1 MKHSE
6 PASPQGETVL
16 VDERGMLDVPYL
28 VLTVLLT
35 VIGLVMLFSASYA
48 SAISEGLAPTHYFIR
63 QGCFAAAGIAVML
76 LVSRLNYQAWRFL
89 AFWVL
94 GGAVL
99 LLIAV
104 AIPGIGVS
112 HNGARRWIRIGV
124 EFQPSEFAKLGVV
137 LTFAAAMSV
146 YRDKMKTFRYGVLP
160 FAAILAVI
168 AVLLYLEP
176 HLSATVIVLLLG
188 AVIIVVVGFV
198 LSNLVGKL
206 VVKGMRAR
214 GIDPS
219 IHTFIKTIVV
229 LLLKFAV
236 ILSAL
241 STMNVDVNSF
251 IAAIGAAGI
260 TAGLGLQASVS
271 QFASGIQILINHPF
285 KSGDY
290 IDLGTVSGKVHEIKM
305 MYTELITV
313 DNKRVIVPN
322 SHITGSNIINYN
334 SESKRR
340 IDLVFGIS
348 YDADIAKAKE
358 VIAQTVRKN
367 ELILTEPEPIIA
379 VSAQAASSV
388 NISCL
393 VWCHTDDYWNV
404 FYYMQEA
411 VKLAFDENKIA
422 IPYDQLD
429 VHISKDLTEE

>member
-1 MKHSE
+1 MKVGDIELAESNIFPE
-6 PASPQGETVL
+6 W
-16 VDERGMLDVPYL
+16 DDV
-28 VLTVLLT
+28 VKFV
-35 VIGLVMLFSASYA
+35 VSK
-48 SAISEGLAPTHYFIR
+48 AP
-63 QGCFAAAGIAVML
+63 
-76 LVSRLNYQAWRFL
+76 
-89 AFWVL
+89 
-94 GGAVL
+94 
-99 LLIAV
+99 
-104 AIPGIGVS
+104 
-112 HNGARRWIRIGV
+112 
-124 EFQPSEFAKLGVV
+124 
-137 LTFAAAMSV
+137 
-146 YRDKMKTFRYGVLP
+146 
-160 FAAILAVI
+160 
-168 AVLLYLEP
+168 
-176 HLSATVIVLLLG
+176 LLLG

-198 LSNLVGKL
+198 LSNLVGK
-206 VVKGMRAR
+206 VVVNGMRAR

>member
-1 MKHSE
+1 MKVGDIELAESNIFPE
-6 PASPQGETVL
+6 W
-16 VDERGMLDVPYL
+16 DDV
-28 VLTVLLT
+28 VKF
-35 VIGLVMLFSASYA
+35 VISK
-48 SAISEGLAPTHYFIR
+48 AP
-63 QGCFAAAGIAVML
+63 
-76 LVSRLNYQAWRFL
+76 
-89 AFWVL
+89 
-94 GGAVL
+94 
-99 LLIAV
+99 
-104 AIPGIGVS
+104 
-112 HNGARRWIRIGV
+112 
-124 EFQPSEFAKLGVV
+124 
-137 LTFAAAMSV
+137 
-146 YRDKMKTFRYGVLP
+146 
-160 FAAILAVI
+160 
-168 AVLLYLEP
+168 
-176 HLSATVIVLLLG
+176 LLLG

-367 ELILTEPEPIIA
+367 ELILTDPEPIIA

>member
-1 MKHSE
+1 MKGDKYESRRYRTCRIKHFPE
-6 PASPQGETVL
+6 W
-16 VDERGMLDVPYL
+16 DDV
-28 VLTVLLT
+28 VKFV
-35 VIGLVMLFSASYA
+35 VSK
-48 SAISEGLAPTHYFIR
+48 AP
-63 QGCFAAAGIAVML
+63 
-76 LVSRLNYQAWRFL
+76 
-89 AFWVL
+89 
-94 GGAVL
+94 
-99 LLIAV
+99 
-104 AIPGIGVS
+104 
-112 HNGARRWIRIGV
+112 
-124 EFQPSEFAKLGVV
+124 
-137 LTFAAAMSV
+137 
-146 YRDKMKTFRYGVLP
+146 
-160 FAAILAVI
+160 
-168 AVLLYLEP
+168 
-176 HLSATVIVLLLG
+176 LLLG

-367 ELILTEPEPIIA
+367 ELILTDPEPIIA

>member
-1 MKHSE
+1 MKVGDIELAESNIFPE
-6 PASPQGETVL
+6 W
-16 VDERGMLDVPYL
+16 DDV
-28 VLTVLLT
+28 VKFV
-35 VIGLVMLFSASYA
+35 VSK
-48 SAISEGLAPTHYFIR
+48 AP
-63 QGCFAAAGIAVML
+63 
-76 LVSRLNYQAWRFL
+76 
-89 AFWVL
+89 
-94 GGAVL
+94 
-99 LLIAV
+99 
-104 AIPGIGVS
+104 
-112 HNGARRWIRIGV
+112 
-124 EFQPSEFAKLGVV
+124 
-137 LTFAAAMSV
+137 
-146 YRDKMKTFRYGVLP
+146 
-160 FAAILAVI
+160 
-168 AVLLYLEP
+168 
-176 HLSATVIVLLLG
+176 LLLG

-214 GIDPS
+214 CLDPS

>member
-1 MKHSE
+1 MKVGDIELAESNIFPE
-6 PASPQGETVL
+6 W
-16 VDERGMLDVPYL
+16 DDV
-28 VLTVLLT
+28 VKFV
-35 VIGLVMLFSASYA
+35 VSK
-48 SAISEGLAPTHYFIR
+48 AP
-63 QGCFAAAGIAVML
+63 
-76 LVSRLNYQAWRFL
+76 
-89 AFWVL
+89 
-94 GGAVL
+94 
-99 LLIAV
+99 
-104 AIPGIGVS
+104 
-112 HNGARRWIRIGV
+112 
-124 EFQPSEFAKLGVV
+124 
-137 LTFAAAMSV
+137 
-146 YRDKMKTFRYGVLP
+146 
-160 FAAILAVI
+160 
-168 AVLLYLEP
+168 
-176 HLSATVIVLLLG
+176 LLLG

-367 ELILTEPEPIIA
+367 ELILNEPEPIIA

>member
-1 MKHSE
+1 MKVGDIELAESNIFPE
-6 PASPQGETVL
+6 W
-16 VDERGMLDVPYL
+16 DDV
-28 VLTVLLT
+28 VKFV
-35 VIGLVMLFSASYA
+35 VSK
-48 SAISEGLAPTHYFIR
+48 AP
-63 QGCFAAAGIAVML
+63 
-76 LVSRLNYQAWRFL
+76 
-89 AFWVL
+89 
-94 GGAVL
+94 
-99 LLIAV
+99 
-104 AIPGIGVS
+104 
-112 HNGARRWIRIGV
+112 
-124 EFQPSEFAKLGVV
+124 
-137 LTFAAAMSV
+137 
-146 YRDKMKTFRYGVLP
+146 
-160 FAAILAVI
+160 
-168 AVLLYLEP
+168 
-176 HLSATVIVLLLG
+176 LLLG

-219 IHTFIKTIVV
+219 IHTFIKTIIV

>member
-1 MKHSE
+1 MKVGDIELAESNIFPE
-6 PASPQGETVL
+6 W
-16 VDERGMLDVPYL
+16 DDV
-28 VLTVLLT
+28 VKFV
-35 VIGLVMLFSASYA
+35 VSK
-48 SAISEGLAPTHYFIR
+48 AP
-63 QGCFAAAGIAVML
+63 
-76 LVSRLNYQAWRFL
+76 
-89 AFWVL
+89 
-94 GGAVL
+94 
-99 LLIAV
+99 
-104 AIPGIGVS
+104 
-112 HNGARRWIRIGV
+112 
-124 EFQPSEFAKLGVV
+124 
-137 LTFAAAMSV
+137 
-146 YRDKMKTFRYGVLP
+146 
-160 FAAILAVI
+160 
-168 AVLLYLEP
+168 
-176 HLSATVIVLLLG
+176 LLLG

-367 ELILTEPEPIIA
+367 ELIMTEPEPIIA

>member
-1 MKHSE
+1 MKVGDIELAESNIFPE
-6 PASPQGETVL
+6 W
-16 VDERGMLDVPYL
+16 DDV
-28 VLTVLLT
+28 VKF
-35 VIGLVMLFSASYA
+35 VISK
-48 SAISEGLAPTHYFIR
+48 AP
-63 QGCFAAAGIAVML
+63 
-76 LVSRLNYQAWRFL
+76 
-89 AFWVL
+89 
-94 GGAVL
+94 
-99 LLIAV
+99 
-104 AIPGIGVS
+104 
-112 HNGARRWIRIGV
+112 
-124 EFQPSEFAKLGVV
+124 
-137 LTFAAAMSV
+137 
-146 YRDKMKTFRYGVLP
+146 
-160 FAAILAVI
+160 
-168 AVLLYLEP
+168 
-176 HLSATVIVLLLG
+176 LLLG

-411 VKLAFDENKIA
+411 VKLAFDENKIV

>member
-1 MKHSE
+1 MKVGDIELAESNIFPE
-6 PASPQGETVL
+6 W
-16 VDERGMLDVPYL
+16 DDV
-28 VLTVLLT
+28 VKF
-35 VIGLVMLFSASYA
+35 VISK
-48 SAISEGLAPTHYFIR
+48 AP
-63 QGCFAAAGIAVML
+63 
-76 LVSRLNYQAWRFL
+76 
-89 AFWVL
+89 
-94 GGAVL
+94 
-99 LLIAV
+99 
-104 AIPGIGVS
+104 
-112 HNGARRWIRIGV
+112 
-124 EFQPSEFAKLGVV
+124 
-137 LTFAAAMSV
+137 
-146 YRDKMKTFRYGVLP
+146 
-160 FAAILAVI
+160 
-168 AVLLYLEP
+168 
-176 HLSATVIVLLLG
+176 LLLG

-290 IDLGTVSGKVHEIKM
+290 IDLGMVSGKVHEIKM

-367 ELILTEPEPIIA
+367 ELILTDPEPIIA

>member
-1 MKHSE
+1 MKVGDIELAESNIFPE
-6 PASPQGETVL
+6 W
-16 VDERGMLDVPYL
+16 DDV
-28 VLTVLLT
+28 VKF
-35 VIGLVMLFSASYA
+35 VISK
-48 SAISEGLAPTHYFIR
+48 AP
-63 QGCFAAAGIAVML
+63 
-76 LVSRLNYQAWRFL
+76 
-89 AFWVL
+89 
-94 GGAVL
+94 
-99 LLIAV
+99 
-104 AIPGIGVS
+104 
-112 HNGARRWIRIGV
+112 
-124 EFQPSEFAKLGVV
+124 
-137 LTFAAAMSV
+137 
-146 YRDKMKTFRYGVLP
+146 
-160 FAAILAVI
+160 
-168 AVLLYLEP
+168 
-176 HLSATVIVLLLG
+176 LLLG

-367 ELILTEPEPIIA
+367 ELILTDPEPIIA

-393 VWCHTDDYWNV
+393 VWCHTDDYWHV

>member
-1 MKHSE
+1 MKVGDIELAESNIFPE
-6 PASPQGETVL
+6 W
-16 VDERGMLDVPYL
+16 DDV
-28 VLTVLLT
+28 VKFV
-35 VIGLVMLFSASYA
+35 VSK
-48 SAISEGLAPTHYFIR
+48 AP
-63 QGCFAAAGIAVML
+63 
-76 LVSRLNYQAWRFL
+76 
-89 AFWVL
+89 
-94 GGAVL
+94 
-99 LLIAV
+99 
-104 AIPGIGVS
+104 
-112 HNGARRWIRIGV
+112 
-124 EFQPSEFAKLGVV
+124 
-137 LTFAAAMSV
+137 
-146 YRDKMKTFRYGVLP
+146 
-160 FAAILAVI
+160 
-168 AVLLYLEP
+168 
-176 HLSATVIVLLLG
+176 LLLG
-188 AVIIVVVGFV
+188 ADIIVVVGFV

-313 DNKRVIVPN
+313 DNKRVIAPN

>member
-1 MKHSE
+1 MKVGDIELAESNIFPE
-6 PASPQGETVL
+6 W
-16 VDERGMLDVPYL
+16 DDV
-28 VLTVLLT
+28 VKFV
-35 VIGLVMLFSASYA
+35 VSK
-48 SAISEGLAPTHYFIR
+48 AP
-63 QGCFAAAGIAVML
+63 
-76 LVSRLNYQAWRFL
+76 
-89 AFWVL
+89 
-94 GGAVL
+94 
-99 LLIAV
+99 
-104 AIPGIGVS
+104 
-112 HNGARRWIRIGV
+112 
-124 EFQPSEFAKLGVV
+124 
-137 LTFAAAMSV
+137 
-146 YRDKMKTFRYGVLP
+146 
-160 FAAILAVI
+160 
-168 AVLLYLEP
+168 
-176 HLSATVIVLLLG
+176 LLLG

-379 VSAQAASSV
+379 MSAQAASSV

>member
-1 MKHSE
+1 MKVGDIELAESNILPE
-6 PASPQGETVL
+6 W
-16 VDERGMLDVPYL
+16 DDV
-28 VLTVLLT
+28 VKFV
-35 VIGLVMLFSASYA
+35 VSK
-48 SAISEGLAPTHYFIR
+48 AP
-63 QGCFAAAGIAVML
+63 
-76 LVSRLNYQAWRFL
+76 
-89 AFWVL
+89 
-94 GGAVL
+94 
-99 LLIAV
+99 
-104 AIPGIGVS
+104 
-112 HNGARRWIRIGV
+112 
-124 EFQPSEFAKLGVV
+124 
-137 LTFAAAMSV
+137 
-146 YRDKMKTFRYGVLP
+146 
-160 FAAILAVI
+160 
-168 AVLLYLEP
+168 
-176 HLSATVIVLLLG
+176 LLLG

>member
-1 MKHSE
+1 MKVGDIELAESNIFPE
-6 PASPQGETVL
+6 W
-16 VDERGMLDVPYL
+16 DDV
-28 VLTVLLT
+28 VKF
-35 VIGLVMLFSASYA
+35 VISK
-48 SAISEGLAPTHYFIR
+48 AP
-63 QGCFAAAGIAVML
+63 
-76 LVSRLNYQAWRFL
+76 
-89 AFWVL
+89 
-94 GGAVL
+94 
-99 LLIAV
+99 
-104 AIPGIGVS
+104 
-112 HNGARRWIRIGV
+112 
-124 EFQPSEFAKLGVV
+124 
-137 LTFAAAMSV
+137 
-146 YRDKMKTFRYGVLP
+146 
-160 FAAILAVI
+160 
-168 AVLLYLEP
+168 
-176 HLSATVIVLLLG
+176 LLLG
-188 AVIIVVVGFV
+188 AIIIVVVGFV

-367 ELILTEPEPIIA
+367 ELILTDPEPIIA

>member
-1 MKHSE
+1 MKVGDIELAESNIFPE
-6 PASPQGETVL
+6 W
-16 VDERGMLDVPYL
+16 DDV
-28 VLTVLLT
+28 VKFV
-35 VIGLVMLFSASYA
+35 VSK
-48 SAISEGLAPTHYFIR
+48 AP
-63 QGCFAAAGIAVML
+63 
-76 LVSRLNYQAWRFL
+76 
-89 AFWVL
+89 
-94 GGAVL
+94 
-99 LLIAV
+99 
-104 AIPGIGVS
+104 
-112 HNGARRWIRIGV
+112 
-124 EFQPSEFAKLGVV
+124 
-137 LTFAAAMSV
+137 
-146 YRDKMKTFRYGVLP
+146 
-160 FAAILAVI
+160 
-168 AVLLYLEP
+168 
-176 HLSATVIVLLLG
+176 LLLG
-188 AVIIVVVGFV
+188 AVIMVVVGFV

>member
-1 MKHSE
+1 MKVGDIELAESNIFPE
-6 PASPQGETVL
+6 W
-16 VDERGMLDVPYL
+16 DDV
-28 VLTVLLT
+28 VKFV
-35 VIGLVMLFSASYA
+35 VSK
-48 SAISEGLAPTHYFIR
+48 AP
-63 QGCFAAAGIAVML
+63 
-76 LVSRLNYQAWRFL
+76 
-89 AFWVL
+89 
-94 GGAVL
+94 
-99 LLIAV
+99 
-104 AIPGIGVS
+104 
-112 HNGARRWIRIGV
+112 
-124 EFQPSEFAKLGVV
+124 
-137 LTFAAAMSV
+137 
-146 YRDKMKTFRYGVLP
+146 
-160 FAAILAVI
+160 
-168 AVLLYLEP
+168 
-176 HLSATVIVLLLG
+176 LLLG

-367 ELILTEPEPIIA
+367 ELILTDPEPIIA

-429 VHISKDLTEE
+429 IHISKDLTEE

>member
-1 MKHSE
+1 MKVGDIELAESNIFPE
-6 PASPQGETVL
+6 W
-16 VDERGMLDVPYL
+16 DDV
-28 VLTVLLT
+28 VKFV
-35 VIGLVMLFSASYA
+35 VSK
-48 SAISEGLAPTHYFIR
+48 AP
-63 QGCFAAAGIAVML
+63 
-76 LVSRLNYQAWRFL
+76 
-89 AFWVL
+89 
-94 GGAVL
+94 
-99 LLIAV
+99 
-104 AIPGIGVS
+104 
-112 HNGARRWIRIGV
+112 
-124 EFQPSEFAKLGVV
+124 
-137 LTFAAAMSV
+137 
-146 YRDKMKTFRYGVLP
+146 
-160 FAAILAVI
+160 
-168 AVLLYLEP
+168 
-176 HLSATVIVLLLG
+176 LLLG

-348 YDADIAKAKE
+348 YDDDIAKAKE
-358 VIAQTVRKN
+358 VIAHTVRKN

>member
-1 MKHSE
+1 MKVGDIELAESNIFPE
-6 PASPQGETVL
+6 W
-16 VDERGMLDVPYL
+16 DDV
-28 VLTVLLT
+28 VKFV
-35 VIGLVMLFSASYA
+35 VSK
-48 SAISEGLAPTHYFIR
+48 AP
-63 QGCFAAAGIAVML
+63 
-76 LVSRLNYQAWRFL
+76 
-89 AFWVL
+89 
-94 GGAVL
+94 
-99 LLIAV
+99 
-104 AIPGIGVS
+104 
-112 HNGARRWIRIGV
+112 
-124 EFQPSEFAKLGVV
+124 
-137 LTFAAAMSV
+137 
-146 YRDKMKTFRYGVLP
+146 
-160 FAAILAVI
+160 
-168 AVLLYLEP
+168 
-176 HLSATVIVLLLG
+176 LLLG

-393 VWCHTDDYWNV
+393 IWCHTDDYWNV

>member
-1 MKHSE
+1 MKVGDIELAESNIFPE
-6 PASPQGETVL
+6 W
-16 VDERGMLDVPYL
+16 DDV
-28 VLTVLLT
+28 VKFV
-35 VIGLVMLFSASYA
+35 VSK
-48 SAISEGLAPTHYFIR
+48 AP
-63 QGCFAAAGIAVML
+63 
-76 LVSRLNYQAWRFL
+76 
-89 AFWVL
+89 
-94 GGAVL
+94 
-99 LLIAV
+99 
-104 AIPGIGVS
+104 
-112 HNGARRWIRIGV
+112 
-124 EFQPSEFAKLGVV
+124 
-137 LTFAAAMSV
+137 
-146 YRDKMKTFRYGVLP
+146 
-160 FAAILAVI
+160 
-168 AVLLYLEP
+168 
-176 HLSATVIVLLLG
+176 LLLG

-260 TAGLGLQASVS
+260 IAGLGLQASVS

>member
-1 MKHSE
+1 MKVGDIELAESNIFPE
-6 PASPQGETVL
+6 W
-16 VDERGMLDVPYL
+16 DDV
-28 VLTVLLT
+28 VKFV
-35 VIGLVMLFSASYA
+35 VSK
-48 SAISEGLAPTHYFIR
+48 AP
-63 QGCFAAAGIAVML
+63 
-76 LVSRLNYQAWRFL
+76 
-89 AFWVL
+89 
-94 GGAVL
+94 
-99 LLIAV
+99 
-104 AIPGIGVS
+104 
-112 HNGARRWIRIGV
+112 
-124 EFQPSEFAKLGVV
+124 
-137 LTFAAAMSV
+137 
-146 YRDKMKTFRYGVLP
+146 
-160 FAAILAVI
+160 
-168 AVLLYLEP
+168 
-176 HLSATVIVLLLG
+176 LLLG

-305 MYTELITV
+305 MYTELITD

>member
-1 MKHSE
+1 MKVGDIELAESNIFPE
-6 PASPQGETVL
+6 W
-16 VDERGMLDVPYL
+16 DDV
-28 VLTVLLT
+28 VKFV
-35 VIGLVMLFSASYA
+35 VSK
-48 SAISEGLAPTHYFIR
+48 AP
-63 QGCFAAAGIAVML
+63 
-76 LVSRLNYQAWRFL
+76 
-89 AFWVL
+89 
-94 GGAVL
+94 
-99 LLIAV
+99 
-104 AIPGIGVS
+104 
-112 HNGARRWIRIGV
+112 
-124 EFQPSEFAKLGVV
+124 
-137 LTFAAAMSV
+137 
-146 YRDKMKTFRYGVLP
+146 
-160 FAAILAVI
+160 
-168 AVLLYLEP
+168 
-176 HLSATVIVLLLG
+176 LLLG

-206 VVKGMRAR
+206 VVKGMRVR

-367 ELILTEPEPIIA
+367 ELILTDPEPIIA

>member
-1 MKHSE
+1 MKVGDIELAESNIFPE
-6 PASPQGETVL
+6 W
-16 VDERGMLDVPYL
+16 DDV
-28 VLTVLLT
+28 VKFV
-35 VIGLVMLFSASYA
+35 VSK
-48 SAISEGLAPTHYFIR
+48 AP
-63 QGCFAAAGIAVML
+63 
-76 LVSRLNYQAWRFL
+76 
-89 AFWVL
+89 
-94 GGAVL
+94 
-99 LLIAV
+99 
-104 AIPGIGVS
+104 
-112 HNGARRWIRIGV
+112 
-124 EFQPSEFAKLGVV
+124 
-137 LTFAAAMSV
+137 
-146 YRDKMKTFRYGVLP
+146 
-160 FAAILAVI
+160 
-168 AVLLYLEP
+168 
-176 HLSATVIVLLLG
+176 LLLG
-188 AVIIVVVGFV
+188 VVIIVVVGFV

>member
-1 MKHSE
+1 MKVGDIELAESNIFPE
-6 PASPQGETVL
+6 W
-16 VDERGMLDVPYL
+16 DDV
-28 VLTVLLT
+28 VKF
-35 VIGLVMLFSASYA
+35 VISK
-48 SAISEGLAPTHYFIR
+48 AP
-63 QGCFAAAGIAVML
+63 
-76 LVSRLNYQAWRFL
+76 
-89 AFWVL
+89 
-94 GGAVL
+94 
-99 LLIAV
+99 
-104 AIPGIGVS
+104 
-112 HNGARRWIRIGV
+112 
-124 EFQPSEFAKLGVV
+124 
-137 LTFAAAMSV
+137 
-146 YRDKMKTFRYGVLP
+146 
-160 FAAILAVI
+160 
-168 AVLLYLEP
+168 
-176 HLSATVIVLLLG
+176 LLLG

>member
-1 MKHSE
+1 MKVGDIELAESNIFPE
-6 PASPQGETVL
+6 W
-16 VDERGMLDVPYL
+16 DDV
-28 VLTVLLT
+28 VKFV
-35 VIGLVMLFSASYA
+35 VSK
-48 SAISEGLAPTHYFIR
+48 AP
-63 QGCFAAAGIAVML
+63 
-76 LVSRLNYQAWRFL
+76 
-89 AFWVL
+89 
-94 GGAVL
+94 
-99 LLIAV
+99 
-104 AIPGIGVS
+104 
-112 HNGARRWIRIGV
+112 
-124 EFQPSEFAKLGVV
+124 
-137 LTFAAAMSV
+137 
-146 YRDKMKTFRYGVLP
+146 
-160 FAAILAVI
+160 
-168 AVLLYLEP
+168 
-176 HLSATVIVLLLG
+176 LLLG

-358 VIAQTVRKN
+358 VIAQTVRKKRAYPDRTRADN
-367 ELILTEPEPIIA
+367 RCERSGGKLGEYFLPRLVSYRRLLERILLYA
-379 VSAQAASSV
+379 GSGQAR
-388 NISCL
+388 IRR
-393 VWCHTDDYWNV
+393 
-404 FYYMQEA
+404 E
-411 VKLAFDENKIA
+411 
-422 IPYDQLD
+422 
-429 VHISKDLTEE
+429 

>member
-1 MKHSE
+1 MKVGDIELAESNIFPE
-6 PASPQGETVL
+6 W
-16 VDERGMLDVPYL
+16 DDV
-28 VLTVLLT
+28 VKFV
-35 VIGLVMLFSASYA
+35 VSK
-48 SAISEGLAPTHYFIR
+48 AP
-63 QGCFAAAGIAVML
+63 
-76 LVSRLNYQAWRFL
+76 
-89 AFWVL
+89 
-94 GGAVL
+94 
-99 LLIAV
+99 
-104 AIPGIGVS
+104 
-112 HNGARRWIRIGV
+112 
-124 EFQPSEFAKLGVV
+124 
-137 LTFAAAMSV
+137 
-146 YRDKMKTFRYGVLP
+146 
-160 FAAILAVI
+160 
-168 AVLLYLEP
+168 
-176 HLSATVIVLLLG
+176 LLLG

-422 IPYDQLD
+422 IPYGQLD

>member
-1 MKHSE
+1 MKVGDIELAESSIFPE
-6 PASPQGETVL
+6 
-16 VDERGMLDVPYL
+16 LDYV
-28 VLTVLLT
+28 VHFV
-35 VIGLVMLFSASYA
+35 VSK
-48 SAISEGLAPTHYFIR
+48 AP
-63 QGCFAAAGIAVML
+63 
-76 LVSRLNYQAWRFL
+76 
-89 AFWVL
+89 
-94 GGAVL
+94 
-99 LLIAV
+99 
-104 AIPGIGVS
+104 
-112 HNGARRWIRIGV
+112 
-124 EFQPSEFAKLGVV
+124 
-137 LTFAAAMSV
+137 
-146 YRDKMKTFRYGVLP
+146 
-160 FAAILAVI
+160 
-168 AVLLYLEP
+168 
-176 HLSATVIVLLLG
+176 LLLG

>member
-1 MKHSE
+1 MKVGDIELAESNIFPE
-6 PASPQGETVL
+6 W
-16 VDERGMLDVPYL
+16 DDV
-28 VLTVLLT
+28 VKFV
-35 VIGLVMLFSASYA
+35 VSK
-48 SAISEGLAPTHYFIR
+48 AP
-63 QGCFAAAGIAVML
+63 
-76 LVSRLNYQAWRFL
+76 
-89 AFWVL
+89 
-94 GGAVL
+94 
-99 LLIAV
+99 
-104 AIPGIGVS
+104 
-112 HNGARRWIRIGV
+112 
-124 EFQPSEFAKLGVV
+124 
-137 LTFAAAMSV
+137 
-146 YRDKMKTFRYGVLP
+146 
-160 FAAILAVI
+160 
-168 AVLLYLEP
+168 
-176 HLSATVIVLLLG
+176 LLLG

-322 SHITGSNIINYN
+322 SHITGSTIINYN

>member
-1 MKHSE
+1 MKVGDIELAESNIFPE
-6 PASPQGETVL
+6 W
-16 VDERGMLDVPYL
+16 DDV
-28 VLTVLLT
+28 VKFIV
-35 VIGLVMLFSASYA
+35 SK
-48 SAISEGLAPTHYFIR
+48 AP
-63 QGCFAAAGIAVML
+63 
-76 LVSRLNYQAWRFL
+76 
-89 AFWVL
+89 
-94 GGAVL
+94 
-99 LLIAV
+99 
-104 AIPGIGVS
+104 
-112 HNGARRWIRIGV
+112 
-124 EFQPSEFAKLGVV
+124 
-137 LTFAAAMSV
+137 
-146 YRDKMKTFRYGVLP
+146 
-160 FAAILAVI
+160 
-168 AVLLYLEP
+168 
-176 HLSATVIVLLLG
+176 LLLG
-188 AVIIVVVGFV
+188 AAIIVVVGFV

-206 VVKGMRAR
+206 VVKAMRAR

-367 ELILTEPEPIIA
+367 ELILTDPEPIIA

-429 VHISKDLTEE
+429 VHISKDMTEE

>member
-1 MKHSE
+1 MKVGDIELAESNIFPE
-6 PASPQGETVL
+6 W
-16 VDERGMLDVPYL
+16 DDV
-28 VLTVLLT
+28 VKF
-35 VIGLVMLFSASYA
+35 VISK
-48 SAISEGLAPTHYFIR
+48 AP
-63 QGCFAAAGIAVML
+63 
-76 LVSRLNYQAWRFL
+76 
-89 AFWVL
+89 
-94 GGAVL
+94 
-99 LLIAV
+99 
-104 AIPGIGVS
+104 
-112 HNGARRWIRIGV
+112 
-124 EFQPSEFAKLGVV
+124 
-137 LTFAAAMSV
+137 
-146 YRDKMKTFRYGVLP
+146 
-160 FAAILAVI
+160 
-168 AVLLYLEP
+168 
-176 HLSATVIVLLLG
+176 LLLG
-188 AVIIVVVGFV
+188 AVIIVVIGFV

-367 ELILTEPEPIIA
+367 ELILTDPEPIIA

>member
-1 MKHSE
+1 MKVGDIELAESNIFPE
-6 PASPQGETVL
+6 W
-16 VDERGMLDVPYL
+16 DDV
-28 VLTVLLT
+28 VKFV
-35 VIGLVMLFSASYA
+35 VSK
-48 SAISEGLAPTHYFIR
+48 AP
-63 QGCFAAAGIAVML
+63 
-76 LVSRLNYQAWRFL
+76 
-89 AFWVL
+89 
-94 GGAVL
+94 
-99 LLIAV
+99 
-104 AIPGIGVS
+104 
-112 HNGARRWIRIGV
+112 
-124 EFQPSEFAKLGVV
+124 
-137 LTFAAAMSV
+137 
-146 YRDKMKTFRYGVLP
+146 
-160 FAAILAVI
+160 
-168 AVLLYLEP
+168 
-176 HLSATVIVLLLG
+176 LLLG
-188 AVIIVVVGFV
+188 AIIIVVVGFV

>member
-1 MKHSE
+1 MKVGDIELAESSIFPE
-6 PASPQGETVL
+6 WG
-16 VDERGMLDVPYL
+16 DV
-28 VLTVLLT
+28 VKFV
-35 VIGLVMLFSASYA
+35 VSK
-48 SAISEGLAPTHYFIR
+48 AP
-63 QGCFAAAGIAVML
+63 
-76 LVSRLNYQAWRFL
+76 
-89 AFWVL
+89 
-94 GGAVL
+94 
-99 LLIAV
+99 
-104 AIPGIGVS
+104 
-112 HNGARRWIRIGV
+112 
-124 EFQPSEFAKLGVV
+124 
-137 LTFAAAMSV
+137 
-146 YRDKMKTFRYGVLP
+146 
-160 FAAILAVI
+160 
-168 AVLLYLEP
+168 
-176 HLSATVIVLLLG
+176 LLLG

-236 ILSAL
+236 ILSEL

-367 ELILTEPEPIIA
+367 ELILTAPEPIIA